1 MPFLLLPSIELTFQR
16 AIYYNTSVV
25 SLIILFTNLSAK
37 HFICEVDFP
46 PRHAAIYILHNRLC
60 KFNAQPV
67 RFTDSFGHSSQ
78 SNTFTNLNNTAP
90 LGNLCHLFFFFF
102 RKSWKDVKSSGKISS
117 ALTGDKA
124 VNKFSDN
131 SNLFFKA

>member
-1 MPFLLLPSIELTFQR
+1 MLLPSIELTFQR

-90 LGNLCHLFFFFF
+90 LGTFVTSFFF
-102 RKSWKDVKSSGKISS
+102 RKSWKDVKSSGKIGS

-124 VNKFSDN
+124 ANKFSDN